1 MRKEAGGKYNGLG
14 NGSYRT
20 GEIHELSCIGKRF
33 PYDGTFT
40 ISGDV

>member
-14 NGSYRT
+14 NESYR
-20 GEIHELSCIGKRF
+20 IGKRF